1 MPRVVREV
9 IVTQM
14 LVRDLPPEVVE
25 RLNERARA
33 NGRSLQK
40 GVGGWEIVGPSKGAS
55 GISGW

>member
-1 MPRVVREV
+1 
-9 IVTQM
+9 
-14 LVRDLPPEVVE
+14 VVE